1 MPDHGV
7 ITIGGGIHAPIVE
20 IEYQLDP
27 GVLSEKR
34 KDSRAE
40 MHSAKR
46 DGSGDA
52 HWADQSAAPLGH
64 VPGCLVDLI
73 CDARSSLEEGG
84 PVLRQ
89 GQLAC
94 AATHEARAEASLE
107 FGQSV
112 AHHRR
117 SSLSDPAS
125 ATVTKVVT
133 PSSLIIF
140 RIFRNPVAPFAD

>member
-1 MPDHGV
+1 M
-7 ITIGGGIHAPIVE
+7 
-20 IEYQLDP
+20 
-27 GVLSEKR
+27 R
-34 KDSRAE
+34 
-40 MHSAKR
+40 
-46 DGSGDA
+46 
-52 HWADQSAAPLGH
+52 
-64 VPGCLVDLI
+64 
-73 CDARSSLEEGG
+73 SLEEGG

-112 AHHRR
+112 AHHRLGQSQSAR
-117 SSLSDPAS
+117 GSLSDPAS